1 MPEQSVVT
9 VPHIKQYIATLCDE
23 DVYVCRGM
31 LQAGL
36 GYFQWMVLLVGG
48 LSLAGDTIELFV
60 IAFILPSAE
69 VELCIGDSQ
78 KGWLVAITFLGM
90 MIGSV
95 MWGNLSDRMGRKR
108 TLMSALGVNAVFSI
122 IAALMPTYGTFM
134 TARFCSGIGIG
145 GAFPIVM
152 AYFAEFLA
160 KSDRAKYLSF
170 LLMFWALGGVFVAL
184 VGWAIIPSTGADVV
198 QESKEHFSAWHQFLL
213 VCCLP
218 SAVAVIGL
226 VFLPDSPRYLL
237 EAGREVEA
245 MMVYQRIYKTNNMH
259 NPSAHVQYQ
268 LSELELPSK
277 RPAGRGLSSP
287 PSPGKSVLADMIYSI
302 EMFWNSFLQ
311 LFVPPNLKASVVL
324 IILWFTAAFGTAS
337 KNLQYF
343 SEYFQTLEGLR
354 RGRRPN
360 DPEDSISSI
369 DIIGIILEND
379 VWCPGY
385 YGLTIWFPDYIKQ
398 LKVDQ
403 YSGNTNVTTNALYNG
418 TSFNTSI
425 ENTHWVNSSFVD
437 CRFHHLILSHITF
450 TNCTLEE
457 TEFANI
463 KSSRTYFLNS
473 VIKDCRFVDTDLSDQ
488 HFQNCQMINNT
499 VLSLA
504 VGCPLDFDYNIH
516 LEEVFQENLVGQL
529 AILPAAF
536 ISAFIIEKMGRVKM
550 IGIFMFLSS
559 IASLFIWFLDT
570 NSAIII
576 FEAIFNFVFICAW
589 NTIDVATVES
599 YPTHLRTT
607 GFGFL
612 NATCRLGGL
621 LGVITFRNLVTWSRA
636 VPMLTTAAVLLV
648 GGITSVRLTETSSVL
663 L

>member
-1 MPEQSVVT
+1 MPARQPSHAGPRGAGPYSESAALVRGTEGMSYTEEGVPRPRSPRPQDEEDGGEDELVGSGDSDMSVLAQF
-9 VPHIKQYIATLCDE
+9 HE
-23 DVYVCRGM
+23 DAIR
-31 LQAGL
+31 QAGL
-36 GYFQWMVLLVGG
+36 GYFQWLALLVGG
-48 LSLAGDTIELFV
+48 LGLAADTIELFV
-60 IAFILPSAE
+60 VAFILPSAE
-69 VELCIGDSQ
+69 VELCIDDAE

-90 MIGSV
+90 MAGSV
-95 MWGNLSDRMGRKR
+95 LWGSLADRMGRKR
-108 TLMSALGVNAVFSI
+108 TLMSALGVHAVFGI
-122 IAALMPTYGTFM
+122 IAALMPTFGTFM

-145 GAFPIVM
+145 GVFPIVM
-152 AYFAEFLA
+152 AHFAELLSKA
-160 KSDRAKYLSF
+160 DRAKYLSF

-184 VGWAIIPSTGADVV
+184 VGWALIPTTGADVV
-198 QESKEHFSAWHQFLL
+198 QESKEHFSAWHQLLL

-218 SAVAVIGL
+218 SAAAVVGL

-245 MMVYQRIYKTNNMH
+245 MMVYQRIYKTNNLH
-259 NPSAHVQYQ
+259 NPAARAQYQ

-287 PSPGKSVLADMIYSI
+287 PGAGRSVLADMIYSI

-311 LFVPPNLKASVVL
+311 LFISPNLRVTVVL
-324 IILWFTAAFGTAS
+324 VILWFTAAF
-337 KNLQYF
+337 
-343 SEYFQTLEGLR
+343 
-354 RGRRPN
+354 
-360 DPEDSISSI
+360 
-369 DIIGIILEND
+369 
-379 VWCPGY
+379 GY

-403 YSGNTNVTTNALYNG
+403 YAGNTNVMTNAFYNG
-418 TSFNTSI
+418 TSFNDSI
-425 ENTHWVNSSFVD
+425 ENTHWVNSRFAD
-437 CRFHHLILSHITF
+437 CRFHHLVLSHVTF
-450 TNCTLEE
+450 TNCTLER

-463 KSSRTYFLNS
+463 KSSRTYFLHS
-473 VIKDCRFVDTDLSDQ
+473 VVEDCRFVDTDLSEQ
-488 HFQNCQMINNT
+488 HFRDCRLLNNT
-499 VLSLA
+499 VVSLA

-529 AILPAAF
+529 AILPAALV
-536 ISAFIIEKMGRVKM
+536 SAFVVDRMGRVKM
-550 IGIFMFLSS
+550 IGISMFLSS

-570 NSAIII
+570 NSSIII

-589 NTIDVATVES
+589 NAIDVATVES

-621 LGVITFRNLVTWSRA
+621 LGVVTFRNLIAWSR
-636 VPMLTTAAVLLV
+636 VMPMLTTAAVLLV
-648 GGITSVRLTETSSVL
+648 GGVASSRLAETSSVL